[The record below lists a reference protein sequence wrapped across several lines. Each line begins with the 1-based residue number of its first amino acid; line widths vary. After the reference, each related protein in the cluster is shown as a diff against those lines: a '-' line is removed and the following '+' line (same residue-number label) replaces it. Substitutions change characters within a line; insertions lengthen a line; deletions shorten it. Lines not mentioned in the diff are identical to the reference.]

1 MNSLAKINSQYSIRF
16 VHSTFTMHNIS
27 ALNHATAQINAYF
40 VQSLF
45 SLHNTCAYLKRFAHR
60 LWKFTS
66 LKAEFEEQ
74 LRIGNKLNDRI
85 IANLENMEINE

>member
-1 MNSLAKINSQYSIRF
+1 
-16 VHSTFTMHNIS
+16 
-27 ALNHATAQINAYF
+27 